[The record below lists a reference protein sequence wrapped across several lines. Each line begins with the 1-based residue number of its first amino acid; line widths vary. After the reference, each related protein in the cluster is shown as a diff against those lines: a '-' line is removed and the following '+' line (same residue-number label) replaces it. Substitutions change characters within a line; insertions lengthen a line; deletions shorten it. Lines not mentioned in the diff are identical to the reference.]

1 MAKPAVAVMDGDK
14 DNCRKTS
21 DLLRASDYPTVSLTS
36 FEDLPEQIL
45 RASVKVLLV
54 DLDNVVVDN
63 TFFRNIKKR
72 QPGVFILALS
82 SASHHP
88 DLKEAMASHIYACL
102 AKPLDPEELLYWLWS
117 ISEHE
122 APPSQLGE

>member
-1 MAKPAVAVMDGDK
+1 MAKPAVAVLATDK
-14 DNCRKTS
+14 EQCQEIS
-21 DLLRASDYPTVSLTS
+21 ELLRASEYPTVALHS
-36 FEDLPEQIL
+36 FEDLQEQI
-45 RASVKVLLV
+45 RGASVKVLLV

-63 TFFRNIKKR
+63 AFFRNIKKR
-72 QPGVFILALS
+72 QPGVFILAVS

-88 DLKEAMASHIYACL
+88 DLQEAMRSHIYACL

-122 APPSQLGE
+122 ADPQPSG

>member
-1 MAKPAVAVMDGDK
+1 MAKPVVAVLATDK
-14 DNCRKTS
+14 EQS
-21 DLLRASDYPTVSLTS
+21 QEISELLRASEYPTVALHS
-36 FEDLPEQIL
+36 FEDLHEQI
-45 RASVKVLLV
+45 RGASVKVLLV
-54 DLDNVVVDN
+54 DLDNAVVDN

-88 DLKEAMASHIYACL
+88 DLKEAMGSHIFACL

-117 ISEHE
+117 IYEHE
-122 APPSQLGE
+122 AATQPSG

>member
-1 MAKPAVAVMDGDK
+1 MAKPAVAVLATDK
-14 DNCRKTS
+14 EQCQEIS
-21 DLLRASDYPTVSLTS
+21 ELLRSSEYPTVALHS
-36 FEDLPEQIL
+36 FEDLHEQI
-45 RASVKVLLV
+45 RGASVKVLLV

-82 SASHHP
+82 SAFHHP
-88 DLKEAMASHIYACL
+88 DLKEAMGSHIYACL
-102 AKPLDPEELLYWLWS
+102 AKPLDTEELLFWLWS

-122 APPSQLGE
+122 VAPQPSG